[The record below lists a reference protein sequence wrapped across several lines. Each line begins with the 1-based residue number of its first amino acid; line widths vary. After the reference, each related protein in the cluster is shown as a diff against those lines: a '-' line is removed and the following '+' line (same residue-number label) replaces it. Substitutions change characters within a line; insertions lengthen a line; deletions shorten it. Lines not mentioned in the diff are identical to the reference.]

1 MLSPLHTGRKQ
12 GDADKTRYGVLL
24 GIWFIISLIEQF
36 LFEHQLHSICLLST
50 DEFVLLME
58 RDLFIP

>member
-24 GIWFIISLIEQF
+24 EIWFILSLIEQF
-36 LFEHQLHSICLLST
+36 LFEHQLH
-50 DEFVLLME
+50 
-58 RDLFIP
+58 